1 MQAHYQGK
9 GWKTP
14 ELFLVLISII
24 VPVAFSSWQALLNN
38 FVIEEASFTGA
49 DIGLLQSVRE
59 IPGFLA
65 FTAVFVLLFIREQRF
80 MLLSLAMLTIGVA
93 ITGFFPSVFGLLMT
107 TLLMS
112 TGFHYF
118 ETLKQSLSLQ
128 WLSKEEAPEVL
139 GKLISVGALASL
151 CTYGALWLMLE
162 QFEMSF
168 KWVYLIT
175 GMAAFAVLV
184 FIAVTFP
191 EFKSETVQNKKLV
204 LRKRYWLYYALTFM
218 SGARRQ
224 IFIVF
229 AGFLMVEKFGYSAA
243 DITLLFLINYLF
255 NWLFAKKIG
264 RFIGKVGERKALV
277 FEYVGLIGV
286 FAGYAVVEQAE
297 MAAALYVVDHLFFAL
312 ALAMKTYFQK
322 IADPADMAS
331 TAGVAFTIN
340 HLIAV
345 VVPVTFGIIWLTSPS
360 LVFLLGSVMA
370 CISLSLALLIPAEP
384 AEGNEVANPFKR
396 FAR

>member
-1 MQAHYQGK
+1 MNTSSH
-9 GWKTP
+9 GWRTP
-14 ELFLVLISII
+14 QNFLLLISII
-24 VPVAFSSWQALLNN
+24 VPIAFSTWMALLNN
-38 FVIEEASFTGA
+38 FVIEKANFDGA

-80 MLLSLAMLTIGVA
+80 MLVSLAMLTLGTA
-93 ITGFFPSVFGLLMT
+93 LTGYFPTLYGLLFT

-128 WLSKEEAPEVL
+128 WLSKEEAPEML
-139 GKLISVGALASL
+139 GKFISVGALASL
-151 CTYGALWLMLE
+151 FTYGAIWILLE
-162 QFEMSF
+162 QLKFDF
-168 KWVYLIT
+168 KTVYLLAGGVGFVLIIV
-175 GMAAFAVLV
+175 MALAFPQFKTAV
-184 FIAVTFP
+184 P
-191 EFKSETVQNKKLV
+191 QNKKLV

-224 IFIVF
+224 IFTVF

-255 NWLFAKKIG
+255 NFLFAKRIG
-264 RFIGKVGERKALV
+264 RFIGVVGERKALT
-277 FEYVGLIGV
+277 FEYVGLIFV
-286 FAGYAVVEQAE
+286 FVGYGLMQTAE
-297 MAAALYVVDHLFFAL
+297 WAAALYVVDHLFFAL
-312 ALAMKTYFQK
+312 ALAIKTYFQK

-340 HLIAV
+340 HIAAV
-345 VVPVTFGIIWLTSPS
+345 VIPVTFGMIWLVSPS
-360 LVFLLGSVMA
+360 SVFYIGAGMAAVSLL
-370 CISLSLALLIPAEP
+370 LSLNIPAKPE
-384 AEGNEVANPFKR
+384 EGNETR
-396 FAR
+396 LLRWS

>member
-1 MQAHYQGK
+1 MNTSSH
-9 GWKTP
+9 GWRTP
-14 ELFLVLISII
+14 QNFLLLISII
-24 VPVAFSSWQALLNN
+24 VPIAFSTWMALLNN
-38 FVIEEASFTGA
+38 FVIEKANFDGA

-80 MLLSLAMLTIGVA
+80 MLVSLAMLTLGTA
-93 ITGFFPSVFGLLMT
+93 LTGYFPTLYGLLFT

-128 WLSKEEAPEVL
+128 WLSKEEAPEML
-139 GKLISVGALASL
+139 GKFISVAALASL
-151 CTYGALWLMLE
+151 FTYGAIWILLE
-162 QFEMSF
+162 QLKFDF
-168 KWVYLIT
+168 KTVYLLAGGVGFVLIIV
-175 GMAAFAVLV
+175 MALAFPQFKTAV
-184 FIAVTFP
+184 P
-191 EFKSETVQNKKLV
+191 QNKKLV

-224 IFIVF
+224 IFTVF

-255 NWLFAKKIG
+255 NFLFAKCIG
-264 RFIGKVGERKALV
+264 RFIGVVGERKALT
-277 FEYVGLIGV
+277 FEYVGLIFV
-286 FAGYAVVEQAE
+286 FVGYGLVQTAE
-297 MAAALYVVDHLFFAL
+297 WAAALYVVDHLFFAL
-312 ALAMKTYFQK
+312 ALAIKTYFQK

-340 HLIAV
+340 HIAAV
-345 VVPVTFGIIWLTSPS
+345 VIPVTFGMIWLVSPS
-360 LVFLLGSVMA
+360 SVFYIGAGMAAVSLL
-370 CISLSLALLIPAEP
+370 LSLNIPAKPE
-384 AEGNEVANPFKR
+384 EGNETR
-396 FAR
+396 LLRWS

>member
-1 MQAHYQGK
+1 MNTSSH
-9 GWKTP
+9 GWRTP
-14 ELFLVLISII
+14 QNFLLLISII
-24 VPVAFSSWQALLNN
+24 VPIAFSTWMALLNN
-38 FVIEEASFTGA
+38 FVIEKANFDGA

-80 MLLSLAMLTIGVA
+80 MLVSLAMLTLGTA
-93 ITGFFPSVFGLLMT
+93 LTGYFPTLYGLLFT

-128 WLSKEEAPEVL
+128 WLSKEEAPEML
-139 GKLISVGALASL
+139 GKFISVGALASL
-151 CTYGALWLMLE
+151 FTYGALWILLE
-162 QFEMSF
+162 QLKFDF
-168 KWVYLIT
+168 KTVYLLAGGVGFVLIIV
-175 GMAAFAVLV
+175 MALAFPQFKTAV
-184 FIAVTFP
+184 P
-191 EFKSETVQNKKLV
+191 QNKKLV

-224 IFIVF
+224 IFTVF

-255 NWLFAKKIG
+255 NFLFAKRIG
-264 RFIGKVGERKALV
+264 RFIGVVGERKALT
-277 FEYVGLIGV
+277 FEYVGLIFV
-286 FAGYAVVEQAE
+286 FVGYGLVQTAE
-297 MAAALYVVDHLFFAL
+297 WAAALYVVDHLFFAL
-312 ALAMKTYFQK
+312 ALAIKTYFQK

-340 HLIAV
+340 HIAAV
-345 VVPVTFGIIWLTSPS
+345 VIPVTFGMIWLVSPS
-360 LVFLLGSVMA
+360 SVFYIGAGMAAVSLL
-370 CISLSLALLIPAEP
+370 LSLNIPAKPE
-384 AEGNEVANPFKR
+384 EGNETR
-396 FAR
+396 LLRWS

>member
-1 MQAHYQGK
+1 MNTSSQG
-9 GWKTP
+9 WRTP
-14 ELFLVLISII
+14 HNFLLLVSII
-24 VPVAFSSWQALLNN
+24 VPIVFSTWMALLNN
-38 FVIEEASFTGA
+38 FVIEKANFDGA

-59 IPGFLA
+59 VPGFLA

-80 MLLSLAMLTIGVA
+80 MLVALAMLTLGTA
-93 ITGFFPSVFGLLMT
+93 MTGYFPTLYGLLFT

-128 WLSKEEAPEVL
+128 WLSKDEAPEML

-151 CTYGALWLMLE
+151 FTYGALWVMLE
-162 QFEMSF
+162 QLKFEF
-168 KWVYLIT
+168 KTVYLCAGGLGFVLILV
-175 GMAAFAVLV
+175 MAFA
-184 FIAVTFP
+184 FP
-191 EFKSETVQNKKLV
+191 QFKATVPQNKKLV

-224 IFIVF
+224 IFTVF

-255 NWLFAKKIG
+255 NFLFAKRIG
-264 RFIGKVGERKALV
+264 RIIGVVGERKALM
-277 FEYVGLIGV
+277 FEYVGLIFV
-286 FAGYAVVEQAE
+286 FVGYGLVQTAE
-297 MAAALYVVDHLFFAL
+297 WAAALYVVDHLFFAL
-312 ALAMKTYFQK
+312 ALAIKTYFQK

-340 HLIAV
+340 HIAAV
-345 VVPVTFGIIWLTSPS
+345 VIPVTFGVIWLVSPS
-360 LVFLLGSVMA
+360 SVFYIGAGMA
-370 CISLSLALLIPAEP
+370 AISLLFSLNIPAKPE
-384 AEGNEVANPFKR
+384 EGNETRVLKWS
-396 FAR
+396 

>member
-1 MQAHYQGK
+1 MNTSSH
-9 GWKTP
+9 GWRTP
-14 ELFLVLISII
+14 QNFLLLISII
-24 VPVAFSSWQALLNN
+24 VPIAFSTWMALLNN
-38 FVIEEASFTGA
+38 FVIEKANFDGA

-80 MLLSLAMLTIGVA
+80 MLVSLAMLTLGTA
-93 ITGFFPSVFGLLMT
+93 LTGYFPTLYCLLFT

-128 WLSKEEAPEVL
+128 WLSKEEAPEML
-139 GKLISVGALASL
+139 GKFISVGALASL
-151 CTYGALWLMLE
+151 FTYGAIWILLE
-162 QFEMSF
+162 QLKFDF
-168 KWVYLIT
+168 KTVYLLAGGVGFVLIIV
-175 GMAAFAVLV
+175 MALAFPQFKTAV
-184 FIAVTFP
+184 P
-191 EFKSETVQNKKLV
+191 QNKKLV

-224 IFIVF
+224 IFTVF

-255 NWLFAKKIG
+255 NFLFAKRIG
-264 RFIGKVGERKALV
+264 RFIGVVGERKALT
-277 FEYVGLIGV
+277 FEYVGLIFV
-286 FAGYAVVEQAE
+286 FVGYGLVQTAE
-297 MAAALYVVDHLFFAL
+297 WAAALYVVDHLFFAL
-312 ALAMKTYFQK
+312 ALAIKTYFQK

-340 HLIAV
+340 HIAAV
-345 VVPVTFGIIWLTSPS
+345 VIPVTFGMIWLVSPS
-360 LVFLLGSVMA
+360 SVFYIGAGMAAVSLL
-370 CISLSLALLIPAEP
+370 LSLNIPAKPE
-384 AEGNEVANPFKR
+384 EGNETR
-396 FAR
+396 LLRWS

>member
-1 MQAHYQGK
+1 MVNTSSH
-9 GWKTP
+9 GWRTP
-14 ELFLVLISII
+14 QNFLLLISII
-24 VPVAFSSWQALLNN
+24 VPIAFSTWMALLNN
-38 FVIEEASFTGA
+38 FVIEKANFDGA

-80 MLLSLAMLTIGVA
+80 MLVSLAMLTLGTA
-93 ITGFFPSVFGLLMT
+93 LTGYFPTLYGLLFT

-128 WLSKEEAPEVL
+128 WLSKEEAPEML
-139 GKLISVGALASL
+139 GKFISVGALASL
-151 CTYGALWLMLE
+151 FTYGAIWILLE
-162 QFEMSF
+162 QLKFDF
-168 KWVYLIT
+168 KTVYLLAGGVGFVLIIV
-175 GMAAFAVLV
+175 MALAFPQFKTAV
-184 FIAVTFP
+184 P
-191 EFKSETVQNKKLV
+191 QNKKLV

-224 IFIVF
+224 IFTVF

-255 NWLFAKKIG
+255 NFLFAKRIG
-264 RFIGKVGERKALV
+264 RFIGVVGERKALT
-277 FEYVGLIGV
+277 FEYVGLIFV
-286 FAGYAVVEQAE
+286 FVGYGLVQTAE
-297 MAAALYVVDHLFFAL
+297 WAAALYVVDHLFFAL
-312 ALAMKTYFQK
+312 ALAIKTYFQK

-340 HLIAV
+340 HIAAV
-345 VVPVTFGIIWLTSPS
+345 VIPVTFGMIWLVSPS
-360 LVFLLGSVMA
+360 SVFYIGAGMAAVSLL
-370 CISLSLALLIPAEP
+370 LSLNIPAKPE
-384 AEGNEVANPFKR
+384 EGNETR
-396 FAR
+396 LLRWS

>member
-1 MQAHYQGK
+1 MYPKASQG
-9 GWKTP
+9 WRTP
-14 ELFLVLISII
+14 QNFLLIISII
-24 VPVAFSSWQALLNN
+24 VPIAFSSWMALLNN
-38 FVIEEASFTGA
+38 FVIEKANFDGS

-80 MLLSLAMLTIGVA
+80 ILISLGMLTLGTA
-93 ITGFFPSVFGLLMT
+93 MTGFFPSLTGLLLT

-128 WLSKEEAPEVL
+128 WLNKDEAPEML

-151 CTYGALWLMLE
+151 ITYGALWVMLE
-162 QFEMSF
+162 VFQLDF
-168 KWVYLIT
+168 KWVYVISGGAGFVLVLII
-175 GMAAFAVLV
+175 AFA
-184 FIAVTFP
+184 FP
-191 EFKSETVQNKKLV
+191 EFKAEVPQNKKLV

-224 IFIVF
+224 IFTVF

-255 NWLFAKKIG
+255 NFLFAKRIG
-264 RFIGKVGERKALV
+264 KFIGVVGERKALL
-277 FEYVGLIGV
+277 FEYTGLIVV
-286 FAGYAVVEQAE
+286 FVGYGLVQNAHW
-297 MAAALYVVDHLFFAL
+297 AAALYVVDHLFFAL
-312 ALAMKTYFQK
+312 ALAIKTYFQK

-331 TAGVAFTIN
+331 TAGVSFTIN
-340 HLIAV
+340 HIAAV
-345 VVPVTFGIIWLTSPS
+345 FIPATFGLIWLISPAS
-360 LVFLLGSVMA
+360 VFYIGAVMA
-370 CISLSLALLIPAEP
+370 LVSLLLSLNIPIKPEA
-384 AEGNEVANPFKR
+384 GNEVR
-396 FAR
+396 ILRWSDR